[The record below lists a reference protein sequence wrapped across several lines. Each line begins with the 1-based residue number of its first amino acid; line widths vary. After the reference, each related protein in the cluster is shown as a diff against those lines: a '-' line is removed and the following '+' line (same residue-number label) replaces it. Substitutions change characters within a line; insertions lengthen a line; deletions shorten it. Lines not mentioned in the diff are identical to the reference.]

1 MFKRRHQLVW
11 YQKLREW
18 VWPRAGWHRMG
29 RYIAHRLQRMSDS
42 PHRIAAG
49 LACGTA
55 ISFTP
60 FIGFHLLLALAMAFA
75 LRANVL
81 ASAIGTLVGNPWTF
95 PFIWVLIYRLG
106 MALLGAE
113 SELPLSQQIDT
124 GRLLTEPW
132 EAIGPVLGAMIV
144 GGLPI
149 AFSVW
154 FLTYWPAHSLISRYQ
169 ARRARKLARSD
180 RRKSGRGRRA
190 GDK

>member
-1 MFKRRHQLVW
+1 MFKRRHELAW

-18 VWPRAGWHRMG
+18 VWPRAGWNRMV
-29 RYIAHRLQRMSDS
+29 RYVGHRLQRMPDT
-42 PHRIAAG
+42 PYRIAAG

-60 FIGFHLLLALAMAFA
+60 FMGFHLLLALALAFT

-113 SELPLSQQIDT
+113 AELPLGQKIDT
-124 GRLLTEPW
+124 SRLLTDPW
-132 EAIGPVLGAMIV
+132 DVIGPVLGPMIV

-154 FLTYWPAHSLISRYQ
+154 FLTYWPAHSLISNYQ
-169 ARRARKLARSD
+169 ARRARKLAKSD